1 MNKALIQ
8 LCTINGVD
16 YTKVTKEI
24 GIDEYGYVLV
34 VVNGMITRLSQ
45 PHIQYPNRQPKIVG
59 KYTEVVENKTETDLI
74 KDENTNHLN
83 VNNTNEPSD
92 KTDELNTIVIND
104 SPKHDDIISNT
115 SNNIN
120 LDLNNTSDESNIVD
134 ENNNGI
140 NENSLDLNKTSDK
153 SNIVDD
159 ANTNLNSDKSTD
171 EKVVINKPK
180 KQGKSKTQ

>member
-74 KDENTNHLN
+74 KDENTNDLN
-83 VNNTNEPSD
+83 VNNTNESSN
-92 KTDELNTIVIND
+92 KINELNTVVIND

-120 LDLNNTSDESNIVD
+120 LDLNNTSDESNVIDENNNIVD
-134 ENNNGI
+134 ENN
-140 NENSLDLNKTSDK
+140 LDLNNITDESNLSDET
-153 SNIVDD
+153 
-159 ANTNLNSDKSTD
+159 NTNLNSDKNTD